1 MNGYMNNYS
10 TNVLRNQ
17 QISALRNN
25 AGIVSVIVAGELL
38 YGAYKSSRV
47 TENLNTI
54 YTLFDAMT

>member
-1 MNGYMNNYS
+1 MNSYMNNYS